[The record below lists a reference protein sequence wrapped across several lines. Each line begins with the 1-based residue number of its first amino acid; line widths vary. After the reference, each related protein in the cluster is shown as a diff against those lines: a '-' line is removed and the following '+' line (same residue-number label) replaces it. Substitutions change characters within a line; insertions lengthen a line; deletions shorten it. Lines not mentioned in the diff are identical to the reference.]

1 MMELAWRRSLKDG
14 IVIERP
20 YFSEKDLND
29 AADTLENYA
38 NSALSNKMYIDLWN
52 DPDKLTAI
60 TPAAVHDLDGT
71 EAPYRYTTNSN
82 G

>member
-29 AADTLENYA
+29 AADMMERYA
-38 NSALSNKMYIDLWN
+38 NSALSDSAYFGIWSA
-52 DPDKLTAI
+52 PGKLATI
-60 TPAAVHDLDGT
+60 TPAAVHDWDGT
-71 EAPYRYTTNSN
+71 ESPYRYVTNSN